1 MEIYGASRQQEGT
14 KSNEDAFLVGRGQI
28 PFAALADGSGNAQ
41 QAARSALALFHRLFS
56 AATPEE
62 IERFQTWEG
71 WIGLLDSLLLGDAQS
86 TFLAVAFLPGRI
98 VGTSTG
104 DSRLY
109 LLTMDGEIQLLT
121 EDAQKFRLG
130 SGKVI
135 PFPIHRRVQPGDVL
149 MLMSDGAWTPLNLT
163 KMKALRAKALSR
175 HFSEFP
181 AIFLDEA
188 GKNGRAD
195 DMTAV
200 AIRVL

>member
-41 QAARSALALFHRLFS
+41 QAARSALGLFHRLFS
-56 AATPEE
+56 EATPEE
-62 IERFQTWEG
+62 IERFHTWDG
-71 WIGLLDSLLLGDAQS
+71 WIRLLDSLLLGGAQS
-86 TFLAVAFLPGRI
+86 TFVAVALLPGRI

-109 LLTMDGEIQLLT
+109 LLTMDGEIQILT

-135 PFPIHRRVQPGDVL
+135 PFPIHRQVQPGDVL